1 MNEAQEMH
9 DLFDEPYQFDM
20 IEDLHMIERQEM
32 LPEEVELIES
42 TFKGAHPVYKTE
54 LLLTWLTMEIEAN
67 QKEPGSYSD
76 EGINEKLKILK
87 ALAKQARLKHYHS
100 Q

>member
-1 MNEAQEMH
+1 MAHTRSMTMNEAHQ
-9 DLFDEPYQFDM
+9 YDM
-20 IEDLHMIERQEM
+20 IEDLRMIERQEM

-42 TFKGAHPVYKTE
+42 MFEGAHPVYKTE
-54 LLLTWLTMEIEAN
+54 LLLTWLTIEIEAN
-67 QKEPGSYSD
+67 QKEPESYSD
-76 EGINEKLKILK
+76 EGINEKLKVLK

>member
-1 MNEAQEMH
+1 MAHQLRRTMMTEAHQ
-9 DLFDEPYQFDM
+9 YDM

-42 TFKGAHPVYKTE
+42 MFKGAHPVYKTE
-54 LLLTWLTMEIEAN
+54 LLLTWVTMEIEAN

-76 EGINEKLKILK
+76 EGINEKLKVLK
-87 ALAKQARLKHYHS
+87 ALAKQARLKHYRS

>member
-32 LPEEVELIES
+32 LPEEVELIDQREVED
-42 TFKGAHPVYKTE
+42 T
-54 LLLTWLTMEIEAN
+54 
-67 QKEPGSYSD
+67 
-76 EGINEKLKILK
+76 
-87 ALAKQARLKHYHS
+87 
-100 Q
+100 